1 MRGIH
6 DTKQTLEETF
16 GSVRSWAGRLYVLDA
31 VARERSLAHEVA
43 TRARTRGRSA
53 RVTEIGAR
61 GVRLPDGDRAR
72 NVWVV
77 WTRVA

>member
-1 MRGIH
+1 MTASH
-6 DTKQTLEETF
+6 KHSLEATF

-31 VARERSLAHEVA
+31 VARERSVAHEVA
-43 TRARTRGRSA
+43 NRARTRGRFA

-61 GVRLPDGDRAR
+61 GVRLADGERAR